1 MHGLCSDFVWLAAV
15 NNAFFF
21 SSPTYVCANQLTLG
35 KATKKGKQELD
46 SEAR

>member
-1 MHGLCSDFVWLAAV
+1 MHVLCSDFVWLAAV

-21 SSPTYVCANQLTLG
+21 SPTYVCANQLALG